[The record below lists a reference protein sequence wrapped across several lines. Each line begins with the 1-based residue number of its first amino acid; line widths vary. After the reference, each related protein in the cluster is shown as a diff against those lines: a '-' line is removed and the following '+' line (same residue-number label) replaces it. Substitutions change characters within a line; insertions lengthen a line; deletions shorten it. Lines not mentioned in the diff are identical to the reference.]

1 MSLED
6 ANKNL
11 ELFQNLIEH
20 KKCNKYKGNLKV
32 GVDLGT
38 ANIVISVV
46 DEFNNPIAGSSS
58 PSTVVR
64 DGLVVDFIGAVE
76 TVRNLKEKIENIL
89 GQKITCASCAIPPGT
104 MGGNAKTIGNV
115 LESADIDVVNI
126 LDEPTAAALALGIKD
141 GAVVDVGGGTT
152 GVSILKDG
160 KVLYTADEPTGGT
173 HMSLVI
179 AGNYKIPFEDAE
191 ILKKDAKREKD
202 NFLLVQPVVE
212 KMAYI
217 VKRHLQGYSVD
228 KIYVVGGACSF
239 TEFEEVFTKVT
250 GVETVKPKMP
260 LLVTP
265 LGIAI
270 GSIK

>member
-11 ELFQNLIEH
+11 EIFQGLIEH
-20 KKCNKYKGNLKV
+20 EKCNSYKGNLKV

-38 ANIVISVV
+38 ANVVISVV
-46 DEFNNPIAGSSS
+46 DEFNNPIAGVTSTSSF
-58 PSTVVR
+58 VR

-76 TVRNLKEKIENIL
+76 TVRNLKLKIEKIL

-104 MGGNAKTIGNV
+104 QPADAKTIGNV
-115 LESADIDVVNI
+115 LESSDIDVVNI
-126 LDEPTAAALALGIKD
+126 LDEPTAASLVLGIKD

-160 KVLYTADEPTGGT
+160 EVLYTADEPTGGI

-179 AGNYKIPFEDAE
+179 AGNYKISIEDAE
-191 ILKKDAKREKD
+191 ILKKDFKKEKD
-202 NFLLVQPVVE
+202 NFMLVQPVVE
-212 KMAYI
+212 KMAHI
-217 VKRHLQGYSVD
+217 VKRHLDGYIV
-228 KIYVVGGACSF
+228 KQIYVVGGACSF
-239 TEFEEVFTKVT
+239 NEFEDVFERVT
-250 GVETVKPKMP
+250 GIETVKPRWP

>member
-1 MSLED
+1 MNLEA
-6 ANKNL
+6 ANKKL
-11 ELFQNLIEH
+11 EIFHDLIVNE
-20 KKCNKYKGNLKV
+20 KCNKYTGNLKV

-46 DEFNNPIAGSSS
+46 DTDNNPIAGASFPSS
-58 PSTVVR
+58 VVR
-64 DGLVVDFIGAVE
+64 DGLVVDFLGAVE
-76 TVRNLKEKIENIL
+76 IVRNLKTKVENII

-104 MGGNAKTIGNV
+104 RPGDAKTIGNV
-115 LESADIDVVNI
+115 LESSDIDVVKI
-126 LDEPTAAALALGIKD
+126 LDEPTAASLVLGILD

-152 GVSILKDG
+152 GVSILKQG
-160 KVLYTADEPTGGT
+160 QVLYTADEPTGGY

-179 AGNYKIPFEDAE
+179 AGNYKIPLENAE
-191 ILKKDAKREKD
+191 TLKKDIAREKD
-202 NFLLVQPVVE
+202 NFILIRPVVE
-212 KMAYI
+212 KMAHI
-217 VKRHLQGYSVD
+217 VKRHLEGYKVD

-239 TEFEEVFTKVT
+239 VEFEEVFESVT
-250 GVETVKPKMP
+250 GIETVKPKRP

>member
-1 MSLED
+1 MKLED

-11 ELFQNLIEH
+11 VIFNNLIEN
-20 KKCNKYKGNLKV
+20 KKCNDFAGNLKV

-46 DEFNNPIAGSSS
+46 DEFNNPIAGASS
-58 PSTVVR
+58 PASVVR

-76 TVRNLKEKIENIL
+76 IVKNLKKKVEDII
-89 GQKITCASCAIPPGT
+89 GQKITCASCAVPPGT
-104 MGGNAKTIGNV
+104 RPGDAKTIGNV
-115 LESADIDVVNI
+115 LGSSDIDVVNI
-126 LDEPTAAALALGIKD
+126 LDEPTAASLALGIKD

-160 KVLYTADEPTGGT
+160 KVLYTADEPTGGI

-179 AGNYKIPFEDAE
+179 AGNYKIPIEDAE
-191 ILKKDAKREKD
+191 QIKKDLAKEKE
-202 NFLLVQPVVE
+202 NFMIIQPVVE
-212 KMAYI
+212 KMAQI
-217 VKRHLQGYSVD
+217 VKRHLMGYSVH

-239 TEFEEVFTKVT
+239 DEFEEVFTSIT
-250 GVETVKPKMP
+250 GIETVKPEMP

>member
-6 ANKNL
+6 ANKSL
-11 ELFQNLIEH
+11 QIFQKLIEDE
-20 KKCNKYKGNLKV
+20 KCNEYKGTLKV

-46 DEFNNPIAGSSS
+46 DELNNPIAGATRASS
-58 PSTVVR
+58 VVR

-76 TVRNLKEKIENIL
+76 IVRNLKKKVENIL
-89 GQKITCASCAIPPGT
+89 GQKIICASCAIPPGT
-104 MGGNAKTIGNV
+104 MEGNAKTIGNV
-115 LESADIDVVNI
+115 LESCEIDVVNI

-160 KVLYTADEPTGGT
+160 KVLYTADEATGGT

-191 ILKKDAKREKD
+191 IIKKDAKKEKD
-202 NFLLVQPVVE
+202 NFMLVQPVVE
-212 KMAYI
+212 KMAHI
-217 VKRHLQGYSVD
+217 VKRHLQGYSID

-239 TEFEEVFTKVT
+239 NEFEEVFTKII
-250 GVETVKPKMP
+250 GIETVKPKMP

>member
-1 MSLED
+1 MSLEG
-6 ANKNL
+6 ANRNL
-11 ELFQNLIEH
+11 EIFQDLIEH
-20 KKCNKYKGNLKV
+20 EKCNNYKGNLKI

-46 DEFNNPIAGSSS
+46 DEFNNPIAGASS
-58 PSTVVR
+58 PSSVVR

-76 TVRNLKEKIENIL
+76 IVKKLKEKVENIL

-104 MGGNAKTIGNV
+104 SSGDAKTIGNV
-115 LESADIDVVNI
+115 LESSDINVVNI
-126 LDEPTAAALALGIKD
+126 LDEPTAASLVLGIKD

-160 KVLYTADEPTGGT
+160 KVLYTADEPTGGV

-179 AGNYKIPFEDAE
+179 AGNYKIPVEEAE
-191 ILKKDAKREKD
+191 IIKKDAGKEKD
-202 NFLLVQPVVE
+202 NFMLVQPVVE
-212 KMAYI
+212 KMAHI
-217 VKRHLQGYSVD
+217 VKKHLQGYSVE

-239 TEFEEVFTKVT
+239 NEFEEVFTKVT
-250 GVETVKPKMP
+250 GIETVKPKRP

-265 LGIAI
+265 LGIAM